1 MLSWRI
7 GGGCTGY
14 LMVNPCTMPDLFPD
28 IFLPYHF
35 WRNYDCYPWPQD
47 YVYDEYGESGENREY
62 PNGEEI

>member
-1 MLSWRI
+1 
-7 GGGCTGY
+7 
-14 LMVNPCTMPDLFPD
+14 MVNPCTMPDLFPD
-28 IFLPYHF
+28 IFFPYHF